1 VAAARAAGLT
11 VIGVPSV
18 EGVELLEAHHI
29 AADLLDELVLEL
41 TLGV

>member
-1 VAAARAAGLT
+1 
-11 VIGVPSV
+11 VIGIPSV

-29 AADLLDELVLEL
+29 AANLLDEVVLGL